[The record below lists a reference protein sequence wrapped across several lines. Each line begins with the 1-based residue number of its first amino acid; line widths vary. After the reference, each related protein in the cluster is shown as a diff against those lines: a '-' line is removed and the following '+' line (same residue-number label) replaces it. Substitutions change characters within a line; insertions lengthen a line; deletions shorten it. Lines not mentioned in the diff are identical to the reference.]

1 MYIAN
6 NPNPIYPAGHDLG
19 LALDESQIALAAKL
33 LDRHVVFIDLEGFER
48 EIEAASVHPDRQQ
61 IVYVERKEKP
71 EDIGGF
77 VEIYYL
83 IYHVNNK
90 GVKKNVDI
98 ESYNCYFGCWVHYV
112 GWFDESTAVLI
123 YKEKHSVYLYII
135 TNMWLPKFVEIED
148 DWQIINSTLFYRR
161 YQTDTIINRLMLPN
175 LTAIAPL
182 TLSQAQGLGFVIDD
196 AKP

>member
-6 NPNPIYPAGHDLG
+6 NPNPIYPPGHDLG
-19 LALDESQIALAAKL
+19 LDLDDSQIALAAKL
-33 LDRHVVFIDLEGFER
+33 LDRQIVFIDLEGFER
-48 EIEAASVHPDRQQ
+48 EIEAASVHPDNQQ

-71 EDIGGF
+71 QDIGGF

-90 GVKKNVDI
+90 GVSKSVDI
-98 ESYNCYFGCWVHYV
+98 ESYNCYFGCHVRYI

-123 YKEKHSVYLYII
+123 YKEKHSVYLYVV
-135 TNMWLPKFVEIED
+135 TNMWPPNFVEIEH
-148 DWQIINSTLFYRR
+148 DWQIINSTLFYRE
-161 YQTDTIINRLMLPN
+161 YKADKIDRLMLPD

-182 TLSQAQGLGFVIDD
+182 TLSQA
-196 AKP
+196 